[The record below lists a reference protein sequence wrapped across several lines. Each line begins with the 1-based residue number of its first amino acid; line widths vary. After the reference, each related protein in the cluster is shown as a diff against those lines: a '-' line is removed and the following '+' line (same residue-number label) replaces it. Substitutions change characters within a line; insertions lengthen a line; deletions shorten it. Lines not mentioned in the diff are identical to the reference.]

1 MTRRRAVGVEQG
13 IEQGDKLRPV
23 RVQCASSARPVQYTY
38 SKPVFGGRVVYG
50 RGRVPEFR

>member
-23 RVQCASSARPVQYTY
+23 RIQCASSARSVQYTY